1 MDNPDF
7 LVVGGGSAGAVVASR
22 LSEDPATR
30 VLLVEAG
37 DDTPPDALPADIA
50 DTFPTSSLNPDYF
63 WPGLQAV
70 RSSGGPTRPFP
81 QARVMG
87 GGSSVMGLWAL
98 RGVPSDFDAWTA
110 AGAEG
115 WGWTELLPY
124 YRKLENDFDRDQ
136 SQTSGGIYPIRRLPR
151 HEWPSFVSAIERAA
165 VERGLP
171 LVEDINEKPG
181 EGFFPMPLSQ
191 DMTTRASSAHAY
203 LTDAVRRR
211 PNLKIMAN
219 ACVTALR
226 FDGLR
231 AKGASIDHAG
241 NSVEIIAREIIL
253 CAGAI
258 HSPTILLRA
267 GIGPADELQKI
278 GITPKL
284 DRPGVGRNL
293 QNHPYLHFALT
304 LPRQSRLRNT
314 LRRFAIAGARVSSGL
329 PGAPPAD
336 LLLFTI
342 GRVSPRNYGPD
353 VAMVGCALYAP
364 YSRGAVSL
372 VSSRADIPP
381 RIEFRLFE
389 DPRDPPRMLVAARF
403 AEALL
408 CAPSVAGT
416 YNDAFLLPPVM
427 SLHQFNRPGVI
438 GNILAVAAKAVLNAP
453 NSVSRQIIGRVIR
466 PGRWFANKR
475 KKHELSDEELLAA
488 AAPMAHPVGTCSIGR
503 ADNPMAVVDRSCRV
517 YGISNLRVVDASV
530 MPRVPSANTNLPTI
544 MVAERASDLIRRE
557 QIGS

>member
-7 LVVGGGSAGAVVASR
+7 LVIGGGSAGAVVAAR

-30 VLLVEAG
+30 VVLVEAG
-37 DDTPPDALPADIA
+37 HDTPPDALPADIA

-70 RSSGGPTRPFP
+70 RSTGGPTRPFP
-81 QARVMG
+81 QARIMG

-98 RGVPSDFDAWTA
+98 RGVPSDFEAWTA

-115 WGWTELLPY
+115 WGWADLLPY

-136 SQTSGGIYPIRRLPR
+136 SQTSRGTYPIRRLPR
-151 HEWPSFVSAIERAA
+151 REWPGFVSAIEQAA

-203 LTDAVRRR
+203 LTEAVRRR
-211 PNLKIMAN
+211 PNLRIMAN
-219 ACVTALR
+219 ACVTALQ

-241 NSVEIIAREIIL
+241 KTVEIAAREIIL

-258 HSPTILLRA
+258 HSPAILLRA

-278 GITPKL
+278 GITPRL
-284 DRPGVGRNL
+284 DRAGVGRNL

-304 LPRQSRLRNT
+304 LPRQSRLQNT
-314 LRRFAIAGARVSSGL
+314 LRRFAIAGARVSSKL

-342 GRVSPRNYGPD
+342 GRVSPRSYGPD

-364 YSRGAVSL
+364 YSRGKVSL
-372 VSSRADIPP
+372 VSARTDIPP

-408 CAPSVAGT
+408 CAPGVTAT

-438 GNILAVAAKAVLNAP
+438 GDVLAVAAKTVLNAP
-453 NSVSRQIIGRVIR
+453 APVSRHIIGRVIR
-466 PGRWFANKR
+466 PGRWFANKHKR
-475 KKHELSDEELLAA
+475 HELSDEELLAA

-503 ADNPMAVVDRSCRV
+503 ADDPMAVVDPSCRV
-517 YGISNLRVVDASV
+517 YGLSNLRVVDASV

-544 MVAERASDLIRRE
+544 MVAERAADLIRR
-557 QIGS
+557 SK